1 MKNTNT
7 DTLILIDGQFNT
19 EEAREILLNVFN
31 AKIQFH
37 ELRNFSVMERFGKPD
52 LVAQQRVPA
61 LRKSLQEAL
70 AIVAHAG
77 KHKKRLKVYADV
89 RINLVEND

>member
-1 MKNTNT
+1 MKNINT
-7 DTLILIDGQFNT
+7 DTLTLIDGQFNT

-37 ELRNFSVMERFGKPD
+37 ELRNFSVMERFGHPD
-52 LVAQQRVPA
+52 PTAQQRVPA

-77 KHKKRLKVYADV
+77 KQNKRLRVYADV
-89 RINLVEND
+89 QINLIEHD